1 MSTGIGVQVLTEF
14 HPDTLQV
21 LLQCITGE
29 VGRSIETH
37 VFQEVGKAALVGFFL
52 NGAYLLGNV
61 KVGPVCRLA
70 VLADIIGQSV
80 VQLSDTDIF
89 VDRDRRHLL
98 CKYLLKIA
106 AKN

>member
-1 MSTGIGVQVLTEF
+1 MQ
-14 HPDTLQV
+14 
-21 LLQCITGE
+21 
-29 VGRSIETH
+29 
-37 VFQEVGKAALVGFFL
+37 GKAKMNRYITIEKFIDIL
-52 NGAYLLGNV
+52 NEENLPQEHHV
-61 KVGPVCRLA
+61 MVLA

-98 CKYLLKIA
+98 CKYLLKTA